1 MPFKCFLNY
10 LSNVTFQMSPF
21 KCHLSNV
28 TFQMPPFKCQQP
40 LNVNRISILT
50 LLFFICDFFKAK
62 VPLTRLSDT
71 TFWPRHDY
79 RVRSKAQLLDTR
91 SMTVVLPLSV
101 VTLLMSTVRNLLL
114 AYRRAHHQCRHD
126 GCLAPVGGDS
136 VDVCSEQLSAGLPLS
151 KPSVPT

>member
-10 LSNVTFQMSPF
+10 LSNVTFQMSLF

-28 TFQMPPFKCQQP
+28 TFQMSPLKCHLSKVTFQMSPFKCQQP
-40 LNVNRISILT
+40 LNVNRISILTT

-79 RVRSKAQLLDTR
+79 RVRSKERRDR
-91 SMTVVLPLSV
+91 VVS
-101 VTLLMSTVRNLLL
+101 
-114 AYRRAHHQCRHD
+114 CRHAV
-126 GCLAPVGGDS
+126 LYSLTRLTTFTRA
-136 VDVCSEQLSAGLPLS
+136 
-151 KPSVPT
+151 

>member
-1 MPFKCFLNY
+1 MPFLKMLFELPFKCH

-21 KCHLSNV
+21 KCHFSNV
-28 TFQMPPFKCQQP
+28 AFQMSPSKCQQP

-79 RVRSKAQLLDTR
+79 RVRSKERRDR
-91 SMTVVLPLSV
+91 VVSCRHAVLYIHATSSQ
-101 VTLLMSTVRNLLL
+101 LMSN
-114 AYRRAHHQCRHD
+114 
-126 GCLAPVGGDS
+126 S
-136 VDVCSEQLSAGLPLS
+136 NM
-151 KPSVPT
+151 PS